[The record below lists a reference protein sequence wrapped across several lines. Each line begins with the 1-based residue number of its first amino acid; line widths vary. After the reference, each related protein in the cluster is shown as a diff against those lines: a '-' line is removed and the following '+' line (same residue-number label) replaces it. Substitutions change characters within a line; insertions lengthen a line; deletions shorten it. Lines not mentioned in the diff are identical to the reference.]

1 LFCHCGFDVCQKEPQ
16 WRNTINKSGLRQQMR
31 GRIQKGN
38 QCENDHQNEL
48 KLHLTECT
56 NRDEDP
62 KLQARGWSFGWAAD
76 DVEQSPEGVGIFFV
90 DS

>member
-1 LFCHCGFDVCQKEPQ
+1 
-16 WRNTINKSGLRQQMR
+16 MR

-56 NRDEDP
+56 NIPPLIVGNADLNLLLGKKRPLD
-62 KLQARGWSFGWAAD
+62 ARSNNTYKPAGLPL
-76 DVEQSPEGVGIFFV
+76 VHEPNTTEN
-90 DS
+90 